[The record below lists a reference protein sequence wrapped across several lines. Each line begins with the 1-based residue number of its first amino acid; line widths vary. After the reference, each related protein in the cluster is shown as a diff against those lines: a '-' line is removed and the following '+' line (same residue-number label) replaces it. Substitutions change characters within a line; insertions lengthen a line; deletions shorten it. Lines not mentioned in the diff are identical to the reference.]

1 MTASTLAHRYS
12 HPARYFP
19 ERRPPITLEFRPE
32 PTIASRK
39 VVSFRSCLSANDAG
53 IFSRISTPTSNQGG
67 PYDPFFP
74 ALPLN
79 VLVYIGTSENT
90 VHVNKTI
97 KGHIFSLLQS
107 FVLNRRH

>member
-53 IFSRISTPTSNQGG
+53 TFSPISTPSSNQGG
-67 PYDPFFP
+67 PFDGVCA
-74 ALPLN
+74 ALYLN
-79 VLVYIGTSENT
+79 VLVYIGTSENI
-90 VHVNKTI
+90 VHVKRTI
-97 KGHIFSLLQS
+97 KGHIFSLLAS
-107 FVLNRRH
+107 FVLNCRH